1 MADIIPE
8 LSAVQ
13 SEALQSKIRDLLP
26 SQQGFGTDLVAQNI
40 IVPIVDLTEAAEGS
54 ALPESLNQAWDFST
68 TQVRVSGAGT
78 TTIINNT
85 GFWKVRVQ
93 LALTPAGAGADDL
106 QIAITDGLSTKPIWD
121 LEENLTSSNE
131 PIALDFEFYVFL
143 RAGDSMTATRAGS
156 GVTANFH
163 FRQVA
168 TLNGAL
174 VNPQGFSP
182 Q

>member
-1 MADIIPE
+1 VADIIPE

-26 SQQGFGTDLVAQNI
+26 SQQGFGTDLIAQNV
-40 IVPIVDLTEAAEGS
+40 IVPVVDLTEAAEGS
-54 ALPESLNQAWDFST
+54 SLPESLNQAWDFST
-68 TQVRVSGAGT
+68 TQVAVSGSGT

-85 GFWKVRVQ
+85 GFWKVRFQAGLV
-93 LALTPAGAGADDL
+93 AAGAGVDDL
-106 QIAITDGLSTKPIWD
+106 VVSITDGLSTKPIWD
-121 LEENLTSSNE
+121 FEENLTSNNDTLTFD
-131 PIALDFEFYVFL
+131 AEFYVFL
-143 RAGDSMTATRAGS
+143 RSGDSLTCTRAGS
-156 GVTANFH
+156 GITARFH

-168 TLNGAL
+168 TLNGTL